1 MCLLAAE
8 QLALLDGF
16 ERGYER
22 VRATA
27 LLHAAPP
34 AELAAAPGYDAA
46 RNALTVD
53 VYVSTAPEW
62 MGPPSE
68 MYCTAIAG
76 MLREVRSEKT
86 HARMRTRRHARA
98 RTRAQRRTRAQGRTH
113 THAREHTRPYRETHT
128 LICRLTRACACA

>member
-1 MCLLAAE
+1 MRGAVCLLAAE

-22 VRATA
+22 VCATA
-27 LLHAAPP
+27 LLHASPP

-46 RNALTVD
+46 SNALTVD

-76 MLREVRSEKT
+76 MLREVRGEKT

-98 RTRAQRRTRAQGRTH
+98 RTCAQAHACTGHTH
-113 THAREHTRPYRETHT
+113 THAHVHTRSYRETHT
-128 LICRLTRACACA
+128 LTC

>member
-1 MCLLAAE
+1 MRGAVCLLAAE

-76 MLREVRSEKT
+76 MLREVRGEKT

-98 RTRAQRRTRAQGRTH
+98 RTCAQAHACTGHTH
-113 THAREHTRPYRETHT
+113 THAHVHTRSYRETHT
-128 LICRLTRACACA
+128 LTC